1 MLLINPAS
9 EKFGGFLS
17 RYVPIGIPVAVGSL
31 AGYLRMHGIK
41 VNVLDEEV
49 SDITQESLAVALE
62 GLEKP
67 YVIGISCLTAHVG
80 RAYEHS
86 KMIKRLYPDSI
97 VITGGLHATALP
109 EESLAH
115 DSIDVVVRG
124 EGEEALLQLYRAI
137 REGTS
142 WDNIGGLSYRQ
153 NGTIRHNL
161 EAPLIPDLDEL
172 PMFPYDMFK
181 HPRYEMGFITSS
193 RGCPYKCTYCSQR
206 MLTGTSYRYK
216 SARRIVDE
224 LQILIEQYR
233 QKQILFYDDNFSFK
247 QKRVIEVC
255 DQIVDRGLHK
265 RCSFSIQTRADN
277 IPDAIIPHMRRANF
291 VHVGFGMETGSE
303 RLAKI
308 IVKGETVADHIDAVK
323 RCQKAGFETSLF
335 MIFGLP
341 TEITKDRE
349 ETFRLVQSLNV
360 QMSKYNNLI
369 PYPGTPLYTDLK
381 DSPRVKI
388 LPGWTN
394 FNSTLSATRSIF
406 NKTPLPYVPETM
418 GEFELKRD
426 IIRYNFRTYIRW
438 KPIWAILTRQK
449 GVGWVNLPEQW
460 YLKPVELYHVTRVAI
475 NVASNLLIAYLPRWM
490 TQPLMHRLSPAL
502 KERMPV
508 PTEKEYRTVGW
519 DKPADHLK
527 MSVIMAQKQHN
538 HSHHDDQEGNIPALI
553 LPDRR
558 GNLVRS

>member
-31 AGYLRMHGIK
+31 AGYLRAHGIR

-49 SDITQESLAVALE
+49 TDVTPESLRAALE

-67 YVIGISCLTAHVG
+67 YVIGFSCLTAHVA
-80 RAYEHS
+80 RAYQMS
-86 KMIKRLYPDSI
+86 KMVKELYPDSI
-97 VITGGLHATALP
+97 VVTGGLHATALP

-124 EGEEALLQLYRAI
+124 EGEVALLELYRAI
-137 REGTS
+137 REGRS
-142 WDNIGGLSYRQ
+142 WDHIGNLSYRK
-153 NGTIRHNL
+153 NGTIQQNP
-161 EAPLIPDLDEL
+161 EAPLIPDLDDL
-172 PMFPYDMFK
+172 PMFPYEMFT
-181 HPRYEMGFITSS
+181 HPRYDRGFITSS

-224 LQILIEQYR
+224 LQVLVEQYD
-233 QKQILFYDDNFSFK
+233 QKQIYFYDDNFSFK
-247 QKRVIEVC
+247 QKRVIDVC
-255 DQIVDRGLHK
+255 DQIVERGLNK
-265 RCSFSIQTRADN
+265 KCTFAIQTRADN
-277 IPDAIIPHMRRANF
+277 IPDAIIPAIRKANF

-303 RLAKI
+303 RLAKV
-308 IVKGETVADHIDAVK
+308 IVKGETVEDHIDAVK
-323 RCQKAGFETSLF
+323 RCQKVGLEVSLY

-341 TEITKDRE
+341 TETAKERE
-349 ETFRLVQSLNV
+349 DTFHLVQGMNV
-360 QMSKYNNLI
+360 QMAKYNNLI

-381 DSPRVKI
+381 NSSRVRVSQ
-388 LPGWTN
+388 GWTN

-418 GEFELKRD
+418 GEYELKRD

-438 KPIWAILTRQK
+438 KPILAILTHQK
-449 GVGWVNLPEQW
+449 ATGFVELPKRW
-460 YLKPVELYHVTRVAI
+460 YLKPIEIYHVARIGLNVAI
-475 NVASNLLIAYLPRWM
+475 NLLVAYLPIWM
-490 TQPLMHRLSPAL
+490 TQPLMHALNPAL

-508 PTEKEYRTVGW
+508 PMEKEYVTSGW
-519 DKPADHLK
+519 GLPSEHTK
-527 MSVIMAQKQHN
+527 MSVIRAQQPRSRDHEN
-538 HSHHDDQEGNIPALI
+538 HDHERAPVLI
-553 LPDRR
+553 SPVRR
-558 GNLVRS
+558 KETARV

>member
-31 AGYLRMHGIK
+31 AGYLRMHGIP

-49 SDITQESLAVALE
+49 TDIDEKSLAKALE

-67 YVIGISCLTAHVG
+67 YVIGISCLTAHARRG
-80 RAYEHS
+80 YEHAE
-86 KMIKRLYPDSI
+86 MIKRLYPDAVI
-97 VITGGLHATALP
+97 VTGGLHASALP

-115 DSIDVVVRG
+115 EAIDAVIKG
-124 EGEEALLQLYRAI
+124 EGEVAVLEFYQAVRKGKPWDEVGNLYFRKNGHI
-137 REGTS
+137 Q
-142 WDNIGGLSYRQ
+142 Q
-153 NGTIRHNL
+153 NP
-161 EAPLIPDLDEL
+161 EMPLVPDLDDL
-172 PMFPYDMFK
+172 PMFPYDMFR

-216 SARRIVDE
+216 SAKRIVDE
-224 LQILIEQYR
+224 LEILVDHYS

-247 QKRVIEVC
+247 PRRVIEIC
-255 DQIVDRGLHK
+255 DRIIECGLHK
-265 RCSFSIQTRADN
+265 KCSFSIQTRADN
-277 IPDAIIPHMRRANF
+277 IPDVIIPHMRRANF

-303 RLAKI
+303 RLAKV
-308 IVKGETVADHIDAVK
+308 IVKGETVADHIDAVQ

-341 TEITKDRE
+341 TEMAKERE
-349 ETFRLVQSLNV
+349 ETFNLVQGLNV

-381 DSPRVKI
+381 DSSRVKV
-388 LPGWTN
+388 LPGWSN

-406 NKTPLPYVPETM
+406 DTTPLPYVPETM

-438 KPIWAILTRQK
+438 KPIVAILTRQK
-449 GVGWVNLPEQW
+449 GVGWVDLPARW
-460 YLKPVELYHVTRVAI
+460 FMKPLELYHVGRVGL
-475 NVASNLLIAYLPRWM
+475 NVLMNLLIAYLPLWM
-490 TQPLMHRLSPAL
+490 TQPIMHLLNPAL
-502 KERMPV
+502 KDRMPV
-508 PTEKEYRTVGW
+508 PIEKEYKTVGW
-519 DKPADHLK
+519 DRPPEHMR
-527 MSVIMAQKQHN
+527 MSVINYQKNEQA
-538 HSHHDDQEGNIPALI
+538 IRPANAPVLI
-553 LPDRR
+553 RPDRKVTT
-558 GNLVRS
+558 GS

>member
-31 AGYLRMHGIK
+31 AGYLRKHGIK
-41 VNVLDEEV
+41 AHVLDEEV
-49 SDITQESLAVALE
+49 TDITPESLTAALE

-67 YVIGISCLTAHVG
+67 YVIGFSCLTAHVS
-80 RAYEHS
+80 RAYAMS
-86 KMIKRLYPDSI
+86 KMVKRLYPDA
-97 VITGGLHATALP
+97 VVVTGGLHATALP

-142 WDNIGGLSYRQ
+142 WDDIGGLSYRQ
-153 NGTIRHNL
+153 NGTIRQNP
-161 EAPLIPDLDEL
+161 EAPLIPDLDDL
-172 PMFPYDMFK
+172 PMFPYDMFM
-181 HPRYEMGFITSS
+181 HPRYDRGFITSS

-216 SARRIVDE
+216 SSQRIVRE
-224 LQILIEQYR
+224 LQVLIEDYGE
-233 QKQILFYDDNFSFK
+233 KQILFYDDNFSFK
-247 QKRVIEVC
+247 PRRVIEVC
-255 DQIVDRGLHK
+255 NQIVERDLHRK
-265 RCSFSIQTRADN
+265 CSFSIQTRADN
-277 IPDAIIPHMRRANF
+277 IPDSIIPSMRKANF

-303 RLAKI
+303 RLAKV

-323 RCQKAGFETSLF
+323 RCQKAGLETSLF

-341 TEITKDRE
+341 TETARERE
-349 ETFRLVQSLNV
+349 ETFRLVQSMNV

-381 DSPRVKI
+381 DSPRVKA
-388 LPGWTN
+388 LPGWSN

-406 NKTPLPYVPETM
+406 NKTPLPYVSETM

-449 GVGWVNLPEQW
+449 GAGWVNLPERW
-460 YLKPVELYHVTRVAI
+460 YFKPRELYHVTRVAM
-475 NVASNLLIAYLPRWM
+475 NVALNLLVAYLPLWA
-490 TQPLMHRLSPAL
+490 TQPIMHLLNPAL

-508 PTEKEYRTVGW
+508 SMEKEYVTVGW
-519 DKPADHLK
+519 GLPPEHTK
-527 MSVIMAQKQHN
+527 MSVIMAHKHPSP
-538 HSHHDDQEGNIPALI
+538 SHEDAAPALI
-553 LPDRR
+553 LPTRR
-558 GNLVRS
+558 EETTAV

>member
-31 AGYLRMHGIK
+31 AGYLRMHGIP

-49 SDITQESLAVALE
+49 TDIDEKSLAKALE

-67 YVIGISCLTAHVG
+67 YVIGISCLTAHARRG
-80 RAYEHS
+80 YEHAE
-86 KMIKRLYPDSI
+86 MIKRLYPDAVI
-97 VITGGLHATALP
+97 VTGGLHASALP

-115 DSIDVVVRG
+115 EAIDAVIKG
-124 EGEEALLQLYRAI
+124 EGEVAVLEFYQAVRKGKPWDEVGNLYFRKNGHI
-137 REGTS
+137 Q
-142 WDNIGGLSYRQ
+142 Q
-153 NGTIRHNL
+153 NP
-161 EAPLIPDLDEL
+161 EMPLVPDLDDL
-172 PMFPYDMFK
+172 PMFPYDMFR

-216 SARRIVDE
+216 SAKRIVDE
-224 LQILIEQYR
+224 LEILIDHYS

-247 QKRVIEVC
+247 PRRVIEIC
-255 DQIVDRGLHK
+255 DRIIECGLHK
-265 RCSFSIQTRADN
+265 KCSFSIQTRADN
-277 IPDAIIPHMRRANF
+277 IPDVIIPHMRRANF

-303 RLAKI
+303 RLAKV
-308 IVKGETVADHIDAVK
+308 IVKGETVADHIDAVQ

-341 TEITKDRE
+341 TEMAKERE
-349 ETFRLVQSLNV
+349 ETFNLVQGLNV

-381 DSPRVKI
+381 DSSRVKV
-388 LPGWTN
+388 LPGWSN

-406 NKTPLPYVPETM
+406 DTTPLPYVPETM

-438 KPIWAILTRQK
+438 KPIVAILTRQK
-449 GVGWVNLPEQW
+449 GVGWVDLPARW
-460 YLKPVELYHVTRVAI
+460 FMKPLELYHVGRVGL
-475 NVASNLLIAYLPRWM
+475 NVLMNLLIAYLPLWM
-490 TQPLMHRLSPAL
+490 TQPIMHLLNPAL
-502 KERMPV
+502 KDRMPV
-508 PTEKEYRTVGW
+508 PIEKEYKTVGW
-519 DKPADHLK
+519 DRPPEHMR
-527 MSVIMAQKQHN
+527 MSVINYQKNEQA
-538 HSHHDDQEGNIPALI
+538 IRPANAPVLI
-553 LPDRR
+553 RPDRKVTT
-558 GNLVRS
+558 GS

>member
-31 AGYLRMHGIK
+31 AGYLRMHGIT

-49 SDITQESLAVALE
+49 TDIDEESLSKALE

-67 YVIGISCLTAHVG
+67 YVIGISCLTAHVR
-80 RAYEHS
+80 RAYEHAR
-86 KMIKRLYPDSI
+86 MIKRLYPDSI
-97 VITGGLHATALP
+97 IVTGGLHASALP
-109 EESLAH
+109 EESLAEEAV
-115 DSIDVVVRG
+115 DAVIKG
-124 EGEEALLQLYRAI
+124 EGEVALLEFYRAV
-137 REGTS
+137 REGKP
-142 WDNIGGLSYRQ
+142 WDEVGNLYFRKNGRIQQ
-153 NGTIRHNL
+153 NP
-161 EAPLIPDLDEL
+161 EMPLIPDLDDL
-172 PMFPYDMFK
+172 PMFPYDMFR

-216 SARRIVDE
+216 SAKRIVDE
-224 LQILIEQYR
+224 LEILVDHYS

-247 QKRVIEVC
+247 PRRVIEIC
-255 DQIVDRGLHK
+255 DRIIECGLHK
-265 RCSFSIQTRADN
+265 KCSFSIQTRADN
-277 IPDAIIPHMRRANF
+277 IPDVIIPHMRRANF

-303 RLAKI
+303 RLAKV
-308 IVKGETVADHIDAVK
+308 IVKGETVADHIDAVQ

-341 TEITKDRE
+341 TEMAKERE
-349 ETFRLVQSLNV
+349 ETFNLVQGLNV

-381 DSPRVKI
+381 DSSRVKV
-388 LPGWTN
+388 LPGWSN

-406 NKTPLPYVPETM
+406 DTTPLPYVPETM

-438 KPIWAILTRQK
+438 KPIVAILTRQK
-449 GVGWVNLPEQW
+449 GVGWVDLPARW
-460 YLKPVELYHVTRVAI
+460 FMKPLELYHVGRVGL
-475 NVASNLLIAYLPRWM
+475 NVLMNLLIAYLPLWM
-490 TQPLMHRLSPAL
+490 TQPIMHLLNPAL
-502 KERMPV
+502 KDRMPV
-508 PTEKEYRTVGW
+508 PIEKEYKTVGW
-519 DKPADHLK
+519 DRPPEHMR
-527 MSVIMAQKQHN
+527 MSVINYQKNEQA
-538 HSHHDDQEGNIPALI
+538 IRPANAPVLI
-553 LPDRR
+553 RPDRKVTT
-558 GNLVRS
+558 GS

>member
-31 AGYLRMHGIK
+31 LGYLRKHGIRA
-41 VNVLDEEV
+41 NVLDEEV
-49 SDITQESLAVALE
+49 TDITPESLAAALE

-67 YVIGISCLTAHVG
+67 YVIGFSCLTAHVA
-80 RAYEHS
+80 RAYEMS
-86 KMIKRLYPDSI
+86 KMVKRLYPDSI
-97 VITGGLHATALP
+97 VVTGGLHASALP
-109 EESLAH
+109 EESLVH

-137 REGTS
+137 REGRS
-142 WDNIGGLSYRQ
+142 WDGIGNLSYRE
-153 NGTIRHNL
+153 NGTIKTNPEMTL
-161 EAPLIPDLDEL
+161 LPDLDAL
-172 PMFPYDMFK
+172 PMFPYDMFT
-181 HPRYEMGFITSS
+181 HPRYDRGFITSS

-216 SARRIVDE
+216 SAQRIVDE
-224 LQILIEQYR
+224 LQVLVEEYG

-255 DQIVDRGLHK
+255 DTIIERGLHRK
-265 RCSFSIQTRADN
+265 CSFSIQTRADN

-303 RLAKI
+303 RLAQL
-308 IVKGETVADHIDAVK
+308 IVKGETVADHVDAVK

-341 TEITKDRE
+341 SEMAKERE
-349 ETFRLVQSLNV
+349 ETYKLVQSLNV

-381 DSPRVKI
+381 MSPRVKI
-388 LPGWTN
+388 LPGWSN

-406 NKTPLPYVPETM
+406 DKTPLPYVPETM

-426 IIRYNFRTYIRW
+426 IIRYNFRTVITW
-438 KPIWAILTRQK
+438 NTMLAIFTRQK
-449 GVGWVNLPEQW
+449 GVGWVSLPEKW
-460 YLKPVELYHVTRVAI
+460 YLKPTELYHVARVGLNVAI
-475 NVASNLLIAYLPRWM
+475 NLMIAYLPLWI
-490 TQPLMHRLSPAL
+490 TQPLMHASNPAL

-508 PTEKEYRTVGW
+508 PMEKEYVSVGW
-519 DKPADHLK
+519 GLPPEHTK
-527 MSVIMAQKQHN
+527 MSVINAQKPKP
-538 HSHHDDQEGNIPALI
+538 SVKAETGPVLITPA
-553 LPDRR
+553 
-558 GNLVRS
+558 RSKEAIHA

>member
-41 VNVLDEEV
+41 VNILDEEV
-49 SDITQESLAVALE
+49 TDITAESLAEALE
-62 GLEKP
+62 GLERP
-67 YVIGISCLTAHVG
+67 YVIGFSCLTAHVR
-80 RAYEHS
+80 RAYEMS
-86 KMIKRLYPDSI
+86 KMVKSLYPDCI
-97 VITGGLHATALP
+97 VITGGLHASALP

-115 DSIDVVVRG
+115 DSIDIVVRG
-124 EGEEALLQLYRAI
+124 EGEEALLQLYQAI
-137 REGTS
+137 REGKS
-142 WDNIGGLSYRQ
+142 WQNIGGLSYRE
-153 NGTIRHNL
+153 NGVIKHNP
-161 EAPLIPDLDEL
+161 EAPLIPDLDDL
-172 PMFPYDMFK
+172 PMFPYDVFK
-181 HPRYEMGFITSS
+181 HPRYEFGFITSS

-216 SARRIVDE
+216 SAKRIADE
-224 LQILIEQYR
+224 LQILIEDYG

-255 DQIVDRGLHK
+255 EQIVERGLHRK
-265 RCSFSIQTRADN
+265 CSFSIQTRADN
-277 IPDAIIPHMRRANF
+277 IPDAIIPHMRKANF

-341 TEITKDRE
+341 TETAAERE

-381 DSPRVKI
+381 DSPRVKV
-388 LPGWTN
+388 LPGWSN

-426 IIRYNFRTYIRW
+426 IIRYNFRTYIKW
-438 KPIWAILTRQK
+438 KPIVAILTRQK
-449 GVGWVNLPEQW
+449 GVGWVSLPDKW
-460 YLKPVELYHVTRVAI
+460 YLKPQELYHVTRVVI
-475 NVASNLLIAYLPRWM
+475 NVAMNLLIAYLPLWM
-490 TQPLMHRLSPAL
+490 TQPLMHALNPAL

-508 PTEKEYRTVGW
+508 PMERQYVTTGW
-519 DKPADHLK
+519 GLPPEHTK
-527 MSVIMAQKQHN
+527 MSVIKAQKLGG
-538 HSHHDDQEGNIPALI
+538 HSHEATGDKLI
-553 LPDRR
+553 RPERIR
-558 GNLVRS
+558 ETVGA

>member
-31 AGYLRMHGIK
+31 AGYLRLHGVK

-49 SDITQESLAVALE
+49 IDITPESLAQALE

-67 YVIGISCLTAHVG
+67 YVIGLSCLTAHVA
-80 RAYEHS
+80 RAYEHA
-86 KMIKRLYPDSI
+86 KMIKRLYPDA
-97 VITGGLHATALP
+97 VVVTGGLHASAMP

-115 DSIDVVVRG
+115 DAIDAVIKG
-124 EGEEALLQLYRAI
+124 EGEVALLEFYRAI
-137 REGTS
+137 RAGKS
-142 WDNIGGLSYRQ
+142 WHGIGNLLFRENGQIHQ
-153 NGTIRHNL
+153 NP
-161 EAPLIPDLDEL
+161 EMPLIPDLDDL
-172 PMFPYDMFK
+172 PMFPYDLFT

-216 SARRIVDE
+216 SAKRIVDE
-224 LQILIEQYR
+224 LEILIDDCK
-233 QKQILFYDDNFSFK
+233 QKQILFYDDNFSFMTR
-247 QKRVIEVC
+247 RVIEVC
-255 DQIVDRGLHK
+255 DQIVERGLHK
-265 RCSFSIQTRADN
+265 KCAFSIQTRADN
-277 IPDAIIPHMRRANF
+277 IPDTIIPHMRKANF

-323 RCQKAGFETSLF
+323 RCQKAGLETSLF

-341 TEITKDRE
+341 TETAQERND
-349 ETFRLVQSLNV
+349 TFKLVQSLDV

-381 DSPRVKI
+381 DSPRVKA
-388 LPGWTN
+388 LSGWAN

-406 NKTPLPYVPETM
+406 DKTPLPYVPETM

-426 IIRYNFRTYIRW
+426 IIRYNFRTYIHW
-438 KPIWAILTRQK
+438 KPIVAILTRQK
-449 GVGWVNLPEQW
+449 GVGWVDLPKW
-460 YLKPVELYHVTRVAI
+460 WFLKPVELYHVMRVGL
-475 NVASNLLIAYLPRWM
+475 NVASNLLIAYLPLWL
-490 TQPLMHRLSPAL
+490 TQPLMHALNPAL
-502 KERMPV
+502 KERLQV
-508 PTEKEYRTVGW
+508 HTEKEYKTVGW
-519 DKPADHLK
+519 GLPPEHMR
-527 MSVIMAQKQHN
+527 MSVINSQKREQVVRPEN
-538 HSHHDDQEGNIPALI
+538 APVLIRLDQKVTVN
-553 LPDRR
+553 
-558 GNLVRS
+558 S

>member
-31 AGYLRMHGIK
+31 AGYLRRHGIK
-41 VNVLDEEV
+41 VNILDEEV
-49 SDITQESLAVALE
+49 TDVTPESLAAALE

-67 YVIGISCLTAHVG
+67 YVIGFSCLTAHVA
-80 RAYEHS
+80 RAYEMS
-86 KMIKRLYPDSI
+86 RMVKQLYPDSI

-137 REGTS
+137 RDGKS

-153 NGTIRHNL
+153 NGTIRGNP
-161 EAPLIPDLDEL
+161 EAPLIPDLDSL

-181 HPRYEMGFITSS
+181 HPRYDSGFITSS

-216 SARRIVDE
+216 SARRIVEE
-224 LQILIEQYR
+224 LRILIEEHG

-247 QKRVIEVC
+247 PSRVIDVC
-255 DQIVDRGLHK
+255 NQIVDRGLHRK
-265 RCSFSIQTRADN
+265 CSFSIQTRADN
-277 IPDAIIPHMRRANF
+277 IPDSIIPHMRRANF

-303 RLAKI
+303 RLAKV
-308 IVKGETVADHIDAVK
+308 IVKGETVADHIDAVR
-323 RCQKAGFETSLF
+323 RCQKAGLETSLF

-341 TEITKDRE
+341 TETAKERE
-349 ETFRLVQSLNV
+349 DTYHLVQSLNV

-388 LPGWTN
+388 MPGWAN

-406 NKTPLPYVPETM
+406 DKTPLPYVSETM

-426 IIRYNFRTYIRW
+426 IIRYNFRTYMKW
-438 KPIWAILTRQK
+438 KPILAILTRQK
-449 GVGWVNLPEQW
+449 GVGWVSLPEKW
-460 YLKPVELYHVTRVAI
+460 YLKPEELYHVTRVAL
-475 NVASNLLIAYLPRWM
+475 NVATNLVIAYLPRWM
-490 TQPLMHRLSPAL
+490 TQPIMHLLNPAL

-508 PTEKEYRTVGW
+508 PMEKEYVTSGW
-519 DKPADHLK
+519 GLPPEHTK
-527 MSVIMAQKQHN
+527 MSVIRAQKPI
-538 HSHHDDQEGNIPALI
+538 SHASEERAPALI
-553 LPDRR
+553 SP
-558 GNLVRS
+558 VRSKETVSV

>member
-31 AGYLRMHGIK
+31 AAYLGMRGIK
-41 VNVLDEEV
+41 AHVLDEEV
-49 SDITQESLAVALE
+49 TDITPEVLAAAVE

-67 YVIGISCLTAHVG
+67 YVIGFTCLTAHVA
-80 RAYEHS
+80 RAYEMS
-86 KMIKRLYPDSI
+86 KLVKRLYPDSI
-97 VITGGLHATALP
+97 VVTGGLHATALP
-109 EESLAH
+109 EESLMH

-137 REGTS
+137 REGRS
-142 WDNIGGLSYRQ
+142 WDEIGNLSYRKNGMIQ
-153 NGTIRHNL
+153 NNP
-161 EAPLIPDLDEL
+161 EMPLIPDLDDL
-172 PMFPYDMFK
+172 PMFPYDMFT
-181 HPRYEMGFITSS
+181 HPRYDMGFITSS

-216 SARRIVDE
+216 SAKRIVSE
-224 LQILIEQYR
+224 LEILIEDYG
-233 QKQILFYDDNFSFK
+233 QKQIYFYDDNFSFQ

-255 DQIVDRGLHK
+255 DQIVEKGLHRK
-265 RCSFSIQTRADN
+265 CSFSIQTRADN

-291 VHVGFGMETGSE
+291 VHVGFGMETGVE
-303 RLAKI
+303 RLAKL

-323 RCQKAGFETSLF
+323 RCQKAGLETSLF
-335 MIFGLP
+335 MIYGLP
-341 TEITKDRE
+341 TETAKDRE
-349 ETFRLVQSLNV
+349 DTFKLVQSLNV

-388 LPGWTN
+388 LSGWSN

-426 IIRYNFRTYIRW
+426 IVRYNFRTIITW
-438 KPIWAILTRQK
+438 NTILAIVTRQK
-449 GVGWVNLPEQW
+449 AVGWVSLPEKW
-460 YLKPVELYHVTRVAI
+460 YLKPIELYHVARIAL
-475 NVASNLLIAYLPRWM
+475 NVATNLLIAYLPLRV
-490 TQPLMHRLSPAL
+490 TQPLMHMLNPAL

-508 PTEKEYRTVGW
+508 PMEKEYMTVGW
-519 DKPADHLK
+519 GLPPEHTK
-527 MSVIMAQKQHN
+527 MSVIMAQKDKGHVHEQ
-538 HSHHDDQEGNIPALI
+538 PAPL
-553 LPDRR
+553 LLTPARKKQLS
-558 GNLVRS
+558 GV

>member
-31 AGYLRMHGIK
+31 AGYLRMHGIP

-49 SDITQESLAVALE
+49 TDIDEKSLAKALE

-67 YVIGISCLTAHVG
+67 YVIGISCLTAHARRG
-80 RAYEHS
+80 YEHAE
-86 KMIKRLYPDSI
+86 MIKRLYPDAVI
-97 VITGGLHATALP
+97 VTGGLHASALP

-115 DSIDVVVRG
+115 EAIDAVIKG
-124 EGEEALLQLYRAI
+124 EGEVAVLEFYQAVRKGKPWDEVGNLYFRKNGHI
-137 REGTS
+137 Q
-142 WDNIGGLSYRQ
+142 Q
-153 NGTIRHNL
+153 NP
-161 EAPLIPDLDEL
+161 EMPLVPDLDDL
-172 PMFPYDMFK
+172 PMFPYDMFR

-216 SARRIVDE
+216 SAKRIVDE
-224 LQILIEQYR
+224 LEILIDHYS

-247 QKRVIEVC
+247 PRRVIEIC
-255 DQIVDRGLHK
+255 DRIIECGLHK
-265 RCSFSIQTRADN
+265 KCSFSIQTRADN
-277 IPDAIIPHMRRANF
+277 IPDVIIPHMRRANF

-303 RLAKI
+303 RLAKV
-308 IVKGETVADHIDAVK
+308 IVKGETVADHIDAVQ

-341 TEITKDRE
+341 TEMAKERE
-349 ETFRLVQSLNV
+349 ETFNLVQGLNV

-381 DSPRVKI
+381 DSSRVKV
-388 LPGWTN
+388 LPGWSN

-406 NKTPLPYVPETM
+406 DTTPLPYVPETM

-438 KPIWAILTRQK
+438 KPIVAILTRKK
-449 GVGWVNLPEQW
+449 GVGWVDLPARW
-460 YLKPVELYHVTRVAI
+460 FMKPLELYHVGRVGL
-475 NVASNLLIAYLPRWM
+475 NVLMNLLIAYLPLWM
-490 TQPLMHRLSPAL
+490 TQPIMHLLNPAL
-502 KERMPV
+502 KDRMPV
-508 PTEKEYRTVGW
+508 PIEKEYKTVGW
-519 DKPADHLK
+519 DRPPEHMR
-527 MSVIMAQKQHN
+527 MSVINYQKNEQA
-538 HSHHDDQEGNIPALI
+538 IRPANAPVLI
-553 LPDRR
+553 RPDRKVTT
-558 GNLVRS
+558 GS